1 MLKVIIT
8 GREQDM
14 KRIILVL
21 TAFILSTNLVFA
33 VDISKLYN
41 LKASDIQKVK
51 KSTLSFINPKYKD
64 LILGSDFFI
73 VQQKEQNTYHVIIIK
88 KKDNKDY
95 FYYMAN
101 TENDSLQKALLK
113 NLKAND
119 IKYSQVFDSKLKS
132 FFYGEAYTDLA
143 HSNVNINMITRPSKQ
158 PEPPVQ
164 NITEAPVNYD
174 FSDEAQAKFNQASG
188 IVELPKPDRIVRLPE
203 ITSNTQKTS
212 PKTLNGGVIY
222 INDGTKFTATLLSD
236 ISSDSL
242 ANNDRIT
249 AELSEDWV
257 FNNMLIAPEGSILS
271 GYAIETKPASFAM
284 GNGQI
289 GLLFDELMTP
299 DGNIIPL
306 KTNKVF
312 IVGNEPRALNITKRI
327 AGGAAIGLAISAL
340 TMIAGADPVDA
351 LIMGTSIGAAGGAI
365 RVLTSK
371 GEEVRLLEGSL
382 LEILLTE
389 PLSVQPYM
397 KGSQWL

>member
-21 TAFILSTNLVFA
+21 TAFILSINFVFA
-33 VDISKLYN
+33 DDISKLYN
-41 LKASDIQKVK
+41 LKDSDIQKVK
-51 KSTLSFINPKYKD
+51 KSTLYFINPKYKD
-64 LILGSDFFI
+64 VILGSDFFI

-119 IKYSQVFDSKLKS
+119 IKYSQIFDSKLKS

-143 HSNVNINMITRPSKQ
+143 HSNVKINMITHQSEQ
-158 PEPPVQ
+158 PKPPVQ
-164 NITEAPVNYD
+164 NLNGETVNYD
-174 FSDEAQAKFNQASG
+174 FSDEAQAKFNQTKG
-188 IVELPKPDRIVRLPE
+188 IVEVPTPERIVRLPE
-203 ITSNTQKTS
+203 ITSNKQKAP

-249 AELSEDWV
+249 ASLSQDWI
-257 FNNMLIAPEGSILS
+257 FNNILIAPEGSILS

-312 IVGNEPRALNITKRI
+312 IVGNEPRALNITKKI

-340 TMIAGADPVDA
+340 TMLAGADPVDA
-351 LIMGTSIGAAGGAI
+351 LIMGASIGAAGGAI